1 MKQSLHVMNKLM
13 LPEEQRFED
22 KKQEIRNA
30 RAKIKLTRLSTPM
43 FITNACVAQPTI
55 IFLVICG
62 LLIFTT
68 VFGYV
73 SGHFQ
78 LKPSHYREN
87 FAWDNDLMRDWDA

>member
-1 MKQSLHVMNKLM
+1 MY
-13 LPEEQRFED
+13 
-22 KKQEIRNA
+22 
-30 RAKIKLTRLSTPM
+30 
-43 FITNACVAQPTI
+43 ITNACVAQPTI

-68 VFGYV
+68 IFGYV

-87 FAWDNDLMRDWDA
+87 FAWDNDLMRDWDAQEAAKLDLLSTADSEAPILSLIHI